1 MFRKVISHS
10 PLVNTTANTFFAS
23 INGSGFDGDFSFLST
38 LRALVYPRMGKDE
51 RIFLYF
57 TSSDHRKRI
66 WEDLEARRVIQSVYP
81 DNNFDSGSITII
93 NMRGNI
99 DDNEAAFSV
108 IEDKFTKVYHNYV
121 RLEKVT
127 DFFRQSFK
135 IMCFI
140 DEEKHKVVVFCE
152 NMNIRRMHYIQCAIF
167 AFLPWYFDP
176 QVGVNADEMELIKS
190 LREKESDK
198 YEACLEK
205 VAAKYDFRTL
215 NIKNLLK
222 GFETRYERIE
232 AERLRSRIMDI
243 ISSIDNLE
251 EEISRYLN
259 DKREAD
265 TMLLGIETKIAQ
277 EQENEDSEIMQYF
290 LCNKK
295 LQLNTVN
302 DSIMTFSCEDYL
314 TYFDEEMAKSMIDN
328 PRSYV
333 YVPNGRACNNYIKAE
348 DMKRL
353 MYAIFIDQTLRI
365 KFCAAYQFELGRR
378 VRALSGF
385 DYDSNFKNCMPNPH
399 TDHYSCMGN
408 YEREIT
414 NRIRENDYIGAIE
427 QAIASCKSLN
437 FGDST
442 VMKRFIEQMYGL
454 DGYTHNVCVE
464 LPDGKFV
471 TPKEAAEFLKNKE
484 EKGKEQA
491 DE

>member
-1 MFRKVISHS
+1 MDYEKKYNEALEWMRDIYPTMEGFVKEDAEHYFPELREGQENNVIDIPFGAHGSELKGWEYTIPEGMEAIIKDGKVI
-10 PLVNTTANTFFAS
+10 VKEKAS
-23 INGSGFDGDFSFLST
+23 E
-38 LRALVYPRMGKDE
+38 DE
-51 RIFLYF
+51 RIRRQLINVCNDWLNGDY
-57 TSSDHRKRI
+57 SAKPCLNDMHKEIPMSD
-66 WEDLEARRVIQSVYP
+66 S
-81 DNNFDSGSITII
+81 
-93 NMRGNI
+93 
-99 DDNEAAFSV
+99 
-108 IEDKFTKVYHNYV
+108 TKMI
-121 RLEKVT
+121 K
-127 DFFRQSFK
+127 
-135 IMCFI
+135 MW
-140 DEEKHKVVVFCE
+140 DEEKKILE
-152 NMNIRRMHYIQCAIF
+152 RMYLRGDTWRLIAYN
-167 AFLPWYFDP
+167 AFIDGLARGNLVKFEKQKEQKPTNSEKPKEWSEE
-176 QVGVNADEMELIKS
+176 DEAMIK
-190 LREKESDK
+190 R
-198 YEACLEK
+198 
-205 VAAKYDFRTL
+205 V
-215 NIKNLLK
+215 I
-222 GFETRYERIE
+222 ERIE
-232 AERLRSRIMDI
+232 AERLKSRIMDI

-251 EEISRYLN
+251 EEISRYLS